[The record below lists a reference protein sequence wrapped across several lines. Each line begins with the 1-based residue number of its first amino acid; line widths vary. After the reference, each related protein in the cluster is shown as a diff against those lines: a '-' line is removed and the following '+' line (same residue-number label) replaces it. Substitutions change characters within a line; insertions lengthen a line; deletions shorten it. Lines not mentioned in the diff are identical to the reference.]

1 MTQVSLRPDPWL
13 GSRLGCT
20 AAHLSFDEGQHAA
33 EEVAAALAPL
43 EGQRC
48 FVDASVA
55 AQRVDVL
62 AACAGAHMQLVD
74 TNLRLERD
82 MRQPFA
88 PAGVG
93 AGAALARDAKPQDRD
108 AVAHLAGTCLRWSRF
123 HRDPAVGQ
131 ATADG
136 LKAAWAANYFAGQR
150 GDGMVVVATPEG
162 VAGFLLYLVRG
173 AEMVIDLVAVA
184 PQCRGRGFGA
194 ALLRAAAD
202 RTEAATLVTGTQ
214 LVNVAAVGFYE
225 NMGFR
230 LKGASHIFHYH
241 GKLHEHRAP

>member
-1 MTQVSLRPDPWL
+1 MSQVSLRPDPWL
-13 GSRLGCT
+13 GSCLGCT
-20 AAHLSFDEGQHAA
+20 AAHLLFAEGQHAA
-33 EEVAAALAPL
+33 EKVAAALAPL
-43 EGQRC
+43 EGQKC
-48 FVDASVA
+48 FVDASVP
-55 AQRVDVL
+55 AQRLDVL

-82 MRQPFA
+82 MCQPFA
-88 PAGVG
+88 PAG
-93 AGAALARDAKPQDRD
+93 AEAALARDVTPQDRD
-108 AVAHLAGTCLRWSRF
+108 AVAHVAGTCLRWSRF
-123 HRDPAVGQ
+123 HRDPAIGQ

-150 GDGMVVVATPEG
+150 GDGMVVVDAPQE

-184 PQCRGRGFGA
+184 PQYRGRGFGA

-202 RTEAATLVTGTQ
+202 RTEAVTLVTGTQ

-241 GKLHEHRAP
+241 GKLHEHRAL